1 MNKRTFTEA
10 EKLQIVKQ
18 GYRIRSAI
26 ELVSNV
32 LAFLY
37 RHPGKASWNDLM
49 AVPQGRLRSIC
60 WSIWVYSNKRAF
72 WVPSWSNQ
80 YQNWCRL

>member
-37 RHPGKASWNDLM
+37 RHPGKAS
-49 AVPQGRLRSIC
+49 
-60 WSIWVYSNKRAF
+60 
-72 WVPSWSNQ
+72 
-80 YQNWCRL
+80 